1 MARKNDRRPYSSSFA
16 LHSLV
21 LLSVQSSPSSRDKR
35 RIKIHSVVLLDW
47 QSTTEDTQSSMAS
60 QDQGIYT
67 AAEEFVGAQLD
78 SLPPTFTASSDYDG
92 GIIDDYEEQPTTN
105 VNQTYGVPEFV
116 KNFIRSLYRAFTE
129 RRVDEMQI
137 LCEAGFIKITERAF
151 SKSAWPD
158 ADRIAPLVNNGEGTI
173 DVPTLDQR
181 FESYYNYCNLFNCIL
196 SAKAPVRLELPH
208 QWLWNII
215 DEFIYQFQSFSLY
228 RYKLKHKQENDLA
241 MLRDHPKVWNVHG
254 VLNVLHS
261 LVEKS
266 QINSQLKAYNNG
278 DDPKSVADEFGN
290 CPLYKMLGYFSL
302 IGLLRL
308 HSLLG
313 DYYQAIKVLENV
325 QLNKKSLYA
334 VVPACQVTTYYY
346 VGFAYLM
353 MRRYQD
359 AIRSLSNILL
369 YIQRTKNMLQD
380 KSYQI
385 DQIAKK
391 ELQMYALLA
400 MAWIMCPCRI
410 DESVLSML
418 GDKYDKEKFIKLQQG
433 NLQQFEDSF
442 AYACPKFVSPVV
454 PDYDTLSQSQHKA
467 PYQFQLKNF
476 VNEVKQQVAIP
487 IIRSYL
493 KLYTTMP
500 VAKLA
505 AFLDMDE
512 DNFRAQLLSFKHK
525 MSNLVWTKGQRAIDG
540 EFQTSSG
547 VSFFIDEDMIHINDC
562 KVVPRYS
569 EFFLQQIRKYN
580 ELVKGLS

>member
-1 MARKNDRRPYSSSFA
+1 MHQVCNHRNE
-16 LHSLV
+16 
-21 LLSVQSSPSSRDKR
+21 SSRFQLEAIDCPSGISR
-35 RIKIHSVVLLDW
+35 SSRCVRDSQLLGVVLLDW

-353 MRRYQD
+353 MRRYQ
-359 AIRSLSNILL
+359 
-369 YIQRTKNMLQD
+369 
-380 KSYQI
+380 
-385 DQIAKK
+385 IAKK

-580 ELVKGLS
+580 EVLLLSKNWFIGLKA